1 MDLGWVLLFVL
12 IDTSSIVLPT
22 PSLLEVC
29 RKKLGKIKDRLSN
42 IPAFNRSFG
51 TLLLYMDMGREP
63 ESVVLMLISQG
74 S

>member
-1 MDLGWVLLFVL
+1 MGSVIC
-12 IDTSSIVLPT
+12 IDRHFQHFLTA

-29 RKKLGKIKDRLSN
+29 RKKLGKIKDRQLS

-63 ESVVLMLISQG
+63 ESVVLRLIKQRS
-74 S
+74 